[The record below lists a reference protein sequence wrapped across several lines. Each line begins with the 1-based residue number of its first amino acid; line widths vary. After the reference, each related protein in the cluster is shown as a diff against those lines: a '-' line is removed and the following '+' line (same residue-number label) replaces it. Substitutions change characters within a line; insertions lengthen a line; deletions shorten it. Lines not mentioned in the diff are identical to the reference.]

1 MDFTYEEV
9 SRIIEQSKNALI
21 NNPQYRLFSERYIQK
36 IWENRLNKKAYFCV
50 YVSLGDFKSIN
61 FVQLSKNI
69 ESINACVAENNFV
82 QIDGSGFI
90 IDKCYRDLNT
100 QKMQEEMCNI
110 SREHLVFFFGE
121 DGVTHYA
128 NSVPLNHENI
138 FYSRQD
144 RIKYLEKKDVS
155 KIEEVIR
162 DYSLSYVSQQVYY
175 MCFMADNPTL
185 LRMEN
190 GANYITRNIL
200 KNKPEHFMRDQLK
213 HYLSEHMPYTFTIEP
228 ELGQTKRE
236 LDIYFDVKGELY
248 FIEIK
253 WLGACI
259 NAEGTGL
266 SSTTYGERRAKEG
279 VEQCLEYI
287 EELVNTSESSLRCGY
302 LAIFDAR
309 DLKTEINF
317 GDYSFVKP
325 ELKDFLQLFKLL
337 PIIEIQKRHAA

>member
-9 SRIIEQSKNALI
+9 SRIVEQSKNDLI
-21 NNPQYRLFSERYIQK
+21 NNPQFRLFSERYIQK
-36 IWENRLNKKAYFCV
+36 IWEKRVNKKAYFCI
-50 YVSLGDFKSIN
+50 YISSDNFQKIDFAQLAIN
-61 FVQLSKNI
+61 I
-69 ESINACVAENNFV
+69 DMINDSVAENNFLR
-82 QIDGSGFI
+82 IDSLGI
-90 IDKCYRDLNT
+90 VVEKCYKDLNT
-100 QKMQEEMCNI
+100 EKMQDELCQI
-110 SREHLVFFFGE
+110 SKENLAFFIGE
-121 DGVTHYA
+121 DGVTFYA
-128 NSVPLNHENI
+128 NGVQVNYANI

-144 RIKYLEKKDVS
+144 RIKYLEKKDIS
-155 KIEEVIR
+155 KIEDVIR
-162 DYSLSYVSQQVYY
+162 EYTRSYVSQQVFY
-175 MCFMADNPTL
+175 MSFMADKSTL

-190 GANYITRNIL
+190 GTKYINRNIL
-200 KNKPEHFMRDQLK
+200 RNKPEHYMRDQLRQ
-213 HYLSEHMPYTFTIEP
+213 YLNEHMQYTFTIEP

-259 NAEGTGL
+259 NDDGTGL
-266 SSTTYGERRAKEG
+266 SSTTYGEPRAKEG
-279 VEQCLEYI
+279 VVQCLEYI
-287 EELVNTSESSLRCGY
+287 EELVNTSEASLRCGY

-309 DLKTEINF
+309 DLKTEIDF

>member
-1 MDFTYEEV
+1 MSFTYEEV
-9 SRIIEQSKNALI
+9 SSIVQSSKNAL
-21 NNPQYRLFSERYIQK
+21 NSDPNYRLFSDGYIQK
-36 IWENRLNKKAYFCV
+36 IWENRVNKKAYFCV
-50 YVSLGDFKSIN
+50 YVSLEDFQNIN

-69 ESINACVAENNFV
+69 DSINACIAENNFV
-82 QIDGSGFI
+82 QIDGSGSVV
-90 IDKCYRDLNT
+90 DKCYRDLNT
-100 QKMQEEMCNI
+100 QKMQEEMCEI
-110 SREHLVFFFGE
+110 SIEHLVFFFGE
-121 DGVTHYA
+121 DGVTYYA
-128 NSVPLNHENI
+128 NGMPLNHENI

-144 RIKYLEKKDVS
+144 RLKYLEKKDIS

-162 DYSLSYVSQQVYY
+162 DYSRSYVSQQVYY

-185 LRMEN
+185 LQMKN
-190 GANYITRNIL
+190 GDSYIKRNIL

-213 HYLSEHMPYTFTIEP
+213 NYLSEHMPYTFTIEP

-259 NAEGTGL
+259 NAKGTGL
-266 SSTTYGERRAKEG
+266 SSTTYGEPRAKEG
-279 VEQCLEYI
+279 VVQCLEYI

-317 GDYSFVKP
+317 GDFSFVKP
-325 ELKDFLQLFKLL
+325 ELKDYLQLFKLL
-337 PIIEIQKRHAA
+337 PIIEIQKNHAA